1 LEALNRSTSL
11 DRTISC
17 RFRLQGNAAGLIAAP
32 PKAAGHGAEADQ
44 AAPARGAQQISGK
57 FYAELMLEKHLPYT
71 SAFAAQTVCMELKW
85 DNWLFLLMIFI

>member
-1 LEALNRSTSL
+1 MVPRPT
-11 DRTISC
+11 RQH
-17 RFRLQGNAAGLIAAP
+17 RLAAP
-32 PKAAGHGAEADQ
+32 
-44 AAPARGAQQISGK
+44 QQISGK